1 MPPLVLRWY
10 WWRFNGW
17 GFAFRILAAFSMA
30 VLQKV
35 IQVNLGYL
43 RPDYAFFPLMTG
55 VSFLVAV
62 TATVMYRTWYKRL
75 PND

>member
-1 MPPLVLRWY
+1 M
-10 WWRFNGW
+10 
-17 GFAFRILAAFSMA
+17 LAAFSMA

-43 RPDYAFFPLMTG
+43 WPDYAFFFLMTG
-55 VSFLVAV
+55 VSLVVAV